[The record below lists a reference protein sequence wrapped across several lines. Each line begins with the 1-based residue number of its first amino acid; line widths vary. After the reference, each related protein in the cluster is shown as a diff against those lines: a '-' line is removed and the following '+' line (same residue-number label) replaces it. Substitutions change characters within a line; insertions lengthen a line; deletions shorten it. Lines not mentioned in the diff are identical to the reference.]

1 MGADLGIV
9 FTTEEGSQSGLIS
22 VKSKIQGNIPL
33 TLSLSPS
40 ALCSLLWTDSRPLL
54 LYSPIYEDLVV
65 FSAVISNINILT
77 SHSLN
82 TGISFST
89 HRPPPVLEI
98 DLRNSTSN
106 EKFAPATNP
115 N

>member
-40 ALCSLLWTDSRPLL
+40 LPLLLWTDSRPLL

-89 HRPPPVLEI
+89 HCPPPVLEI

>member
-40 ALCSLLWTDSRPLL
+40 ALSSELTADHYYCTL
-54 LYSPIYEDLVV
+54 LYMKTLLSLV
-65 FSAVISNINILT
+65 
-77 SHSLN
+77 
-82 TGISFST
+82 
-89 HRPPPVLEI
+89 P
-98 DLRNSTSN
+98 
-106 EKFAPATNP
+106 
-115 N
+115 

>member
-40 ALCSLLWTDSRPLL
+40 LSALSSELTADHYYCTL
-54 LYSPIYEDLVV
+54 LYMKTLLSLV
-65 FSAVISNINILT
+65 
-77 SHSLN
+77 
-82 TGISFST
+82 
-89 HRPPPVLEI
+89 P
-98 DLRNSTSN
+98 
-106 EKFAPATNP
+106 
-115 N
+115 